1 MTFNTIGAISHT
13 SRLIVTGRLER
24 DI

>member
-1 MTFNTIGAISHT
+1 MTFNTLGAISRT